1 MRMAGEETQPTRF
14 AFVEFSDVGAVAQ
27 ALTYNGV
34 MFFNRPLKI
43 HHSNNAIVKPQSKS
57 SEAAQREIEEAMKKV
72 NRSCTMVENSQ
83 EYRLKYWAT
92 RSSVRLF
99 ARTAHSFARSLTS
112 LTPSLVGQ

>member
-1 MRMAGEETQPTRF
+1 MIVWLFCLCFFLFSTIVPSPFSPLQFFNQIGEVKFVRMAGEETQPTRF

-72 NRSCTMVENSQ
+72 NR
-83 EYRLKYWAT
+83 
-92 RSSVRLF
+92 
-99 ARTAHSFARSLTS
+99 
-112 LTPSLVGQ
+112 